1 MTNVGT
7 EFSVN
12 SEKEQ
17 EAFELT
23 FTHGHTKVRTVHGA
37 AADEK
42 GQGAS
47 IRPLKLKIQIKNHI
61 KMAREMDQFSSVQS
75 LSRV

>member
-1 MTNVGT
+1 MP
-7 EFSVN
+7 
-12 SEKEQ
+12 EQ

-47 IRPLKLKIQIKNHI
+47 IRPLKLKIQIKFM
-61 KMAREMDQFSSVQS
+61 KQEFSKH
-75 LSRV
+75 